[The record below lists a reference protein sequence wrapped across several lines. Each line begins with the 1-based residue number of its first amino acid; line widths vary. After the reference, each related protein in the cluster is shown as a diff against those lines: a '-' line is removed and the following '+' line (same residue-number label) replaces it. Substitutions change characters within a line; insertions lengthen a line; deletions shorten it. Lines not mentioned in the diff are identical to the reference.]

1 MRWWQIRKRRADLD
15 RELRSDLELEEE
27 EHRERGLCPEEAR
40 LAARRAGEIGIRM
53 ALGVQR
59 AQITLLILRETLLLV
74 IGGLA
79 IGLPGA
85 AVASRLISSELFGLK
100 PWDPFTFLTA
110 CWLMSAVAL
119 FAAYIPAHRAASIDF
134 LQVLRTE

>member
-1 MRWWQIRKRRADLD
+1 
-15 RELRSDLELEEE
+15 
-27 EHRERGLCPEEAR
+27 LCPEEAR

-79 IGLPGA
+79 VGLTGA
-85 AVASRLISSELFGLK
+85 VLASRLISSELFGLK
-100 PWDPFTFLTA
+100 PWDPFTFLAA
-110 CWLMSAVAL
+110 CWLMTAVTL
-119 FAAYIPAHRAASIDF
+119 LAAYIPAHRAASVDP
-134 LQVLRTE
+134 LRVLRTE